1 MKYLLTSLKVRE
13 NNWILNISLSML
25 DDKINIKNNKN
36 EYIWSRKY
44 GFIRAMTHLKCN
56 TTV

>member
-1 MKYLLTSLKVRE
+1 
-13 NNWILNISLSML
+13 ML
-25 DDKINIKNNKN
+25 DDKINIKNKKMNTF
-36 EYIWSRKY
+36 EAKY